1 MKRVTLFVAV
11 VCLTASLANANLLI
25 NGDFNDPATG
35 DPPTGW
41 SVWAWGDGWANH
53 ENNAPVTYDGSYYFV
68 AGAPNNGGGGI
79 NQIVAATAGTEYQL
93 TVLSGADAW
102 WQPHGAMTMFFL
114 DSSDVQVGLATR
126 QTVDPAVY
134 GWTYDQPHPWE
145 SYTLTAIAPAN
156 TAKIKVEFDANWNTG
171 STWFE
176 NADLTV
182 VPEPGTAALVALGS
196 ALLIG
201 YRSRRNKARA

>member
-1 MKRVTLFVAV
+1 MKRVTRLVAV
-11 VCLTASLANANLLI
+11 ACLAAGVANANLLI
-25 NGDFNDPATG
+25 NGDFNDPASG
-35 DPPTGW
+35 AAPTDWNVW
-41 SVWAWGDGWANH
+41 SWGGGWANH
-53 ENNAPVTYDGSYYFV
+53 ENNPSVSYDGSYYFV
-68 AGAPNNGGGGI
+68 AGAAGGAGGGI
-79 NQIVAATAGTEYQL
+79 NQTVAATAGTEYQL

-102 WQPHGAMTMFFL
+102 WQPHGGMTMFFL

-134 GWTYDQPHPWE
+134 GNTFDKPHPWA
-145 SYTLTAIAPAN
+145 SYVLTAIAPAN

-182 VPEPGTAALVALGS
+182 VPEPGTAALVVVGS

-201 YRSRRNKARA
+201 CRSRRNAKRA